1 MPARCK
7 GLLYLTPEDLI
18 LINERLIKMKTPAE
32 ICGVLSFASLEIA
45 QQSVPQYRYYGQTED
60 VITLASVLFESLAR
74 NHAFHNANKRT
85 AVVATSIFMLMNGY
99 ELTAPGDD
107 LVEIAVAVVTGD
119 VNRSVLEDFL
129 YHWHRPIDELE
140 GLGNESLRRLID
152 RTMIDIGQ
160 EPAQ

>member
-7 GLLYLTPEDLI
+7 GLLYLSCEDLI
-18 LINERLIKMKTPAE
+18 LINERLIKMKTPGE
-32 ICGVLSFASLEIA
+32 LCGVLNQAGLETA
-45 QQSVPQYRYYGQTED
+45 QQSIGMHRYYAQTED

-74 NHAFHNANKRT
+74 NHPFHNANKRT

-107 LVEIAVAVVTGD
+107 LVEIAVAVVTHVVD
-119 VNRSVLEDFL
+119 RETLEDFL

-140 GLGNESLRRLID
+140 ALGNDSLRRLID
-152 RTMIDIGQ
+152 RTMRN
-160 EPAQ
+160 

>member
-7 GLLYLTPEDLI
+7 GLLYLTVDDLK
-18 LINERLIKMKTPAE
+18 LINERLIKMKTPSE
-32 ICGVLSFASLEIA
+32 QCGVFSQAALETA
-45 QQSVPQYRYYGQTED
+45 QQSIVAHRYFAQTED

-74 NHAFHNANKRT
+74 NHPFCNANKRT

-107 LVEIAVAVVTGD
+107 LVEIAVAVVTHEVD
-119 VNRSVLEDFL
+119 RDLLEDFL

-140 GLGNESLRRLID
+140 ALGNDSLRRLID
-152 RTMIDIGQ
+152 RTMIG
-160 EPAQ
+160 

>member
-7 GLLYLTPEDLI
+7 GLLYLSCEDLI
-18 LINERLIKMKTPAE
+18 LINERLIKMKTPGE
-32 ICGVLSFASLEIA
+32 LCGVLNQASLETA
-45 QQSVPQYRYYGQTED
+45 QQSIGMHRYYAQTED

-74 NHAFHNANKRT
+74 NHPFHNANKRT

-107 LVEIAVAVVTGD
+107 LVEIAVAVVTHD
-119 VNRSVLEDFL
+119 VDRETLEDFL

-140 GLGNESLRRLID
+140 ALGNGSLRRLID
-152 RTMIDIGQ
+152 RAMHN
-160 EPAQ
+160 

>member
-7 GLLYLTPEDLI
+7 GLLYLSCEDLI
-18 LINERLIKMKTPAE
+18 LINERLIKMKTPGE
-32 ICGVLSFASLEIA
+32 LCGVLNQASLETA
-45 QQSVPQYRYYGQTED
+45 QQSIWMHRYYAQTED

-74 NHAFHNANKRT
+74 NHPFHNANKRT

-107 LVEIAVAVVTGD
+107 LVEVAVAVVTHD
-119 VNRSVLEDFL
+119 VDRETLEDFL

-140 GLGNESLRRLID
+140 ALGNGSLRRLID
-152 RTMIDIGQ
+152 RAMHN
-160 EPAQ
+160 

>member
-7 GLLYLTPEDLI
+7 GLLYLSCEDLI
-18 LINERLIKMKTPAE
+18 LINERLIKMKTPGE
-32 ICGVLSFASLEIA
+32 LCGVLNQASLETA
-45 QQSVPQYRYYGQTED
+45 QQSIGMHRYYAQTED

-74 NHAFHNANKRT
+74 NHPFHNANKRT

-107 LVEIAVAVVTGD
+107 LVEVAVAVVTHD
-119 VNRSVLEDFL
+119 VDRETLEDFL

-140 GLGNESLRRLID
+140 ALGNGSLRRLID
-152 RTMIDIGQ
+152 RAMHN
-160 EPAQ
+160 

>member
-7 GLLYLTPEDLI
+7 GLLYLSCDDLI
-18 LINERLIKMKTPAE
+18 LINERLIKMKTPEE
-32 ICGVLSFASLEIA
+32 ICGVFSQESLAIA
-45 QQSVPQYRYYGQTED
+45 QQSVATYRYYAQTED

-74 NHAFHNANKRT
+74 NHPFHNANKRT

-107 LVEIAVAVVTGD
+107 LVEIAVAVVTHEVD
-119 VNRSVLEDFL
+119 RDTLEDFL

-140 GLGNESLRRLID
+140 ALGNDSLRRLID
-152 RTMIDIGQ
+152 RTMHN
-160 EPAQ
+160 